1 MIFAILI
8 FVLTAILP
16 QCQPCGLGFTIS
28 SITAGGDGGYKVV
41 CSSRAYPICPERCFW
56 TNRTCAEYAR
66 SRNWKHEKL
75 LLSNVTYSYPIKRQS
90 NNNSTQG
97 KTTTAAPAAMTKG
110 IQRMC
115 CNSTTLNAVKC
126 ASVEWKPSGN
136 NKFDVGAYAKK
147 NLKCQ
152 KDDAILQ
159 DMKLKNPKGNELIL
173 DVCCLEYNSK
183 TETVIC
189 VGAGRGGAGG
199 TGDGAAVVGIGAA
212 IALPLALGIGIPVLI
227 LASNCEI
234 KFTVRSD
241 TGFGFTG
248 AADPIQYE
256 NVGKDECC
264 AICDKV
270 KASVCNWRSAATQA
284 ALGTPG
290 PDTCYTYS
298 GPYIL
303 EPVAGAITFIP
314 K

>member
-1 MIFAILI
+1 
-8 FVLTAILP
+8 
-16 QCQPCGLGFTIS
+16 
-28 SITAGGDGGYKVV
+28 
-41 CSSRAYPICPERCFW
+41 
-56 TNRTCAEYAR
+56 
-66 SRNWKHEKL
+66 
-75 LLSNVTYSYPIKRQS
+75 
-90 NNNSTQG
+90 
-97 KTTTAAPAAMTKG
+97 
-110 IQRMC
+110 MC

-189 VGAGRGGAGG
+189 VGAGRGGVGG

-227 LASNCEI
+227 LSCES
-234 KFTVRSD
+234 KFTVRSYTSFNFNVGD
-241 TGFGFTG
+241 QTK
-248 AADPIQYE
+248 YE
-256 NVGKDECC
+256 NVGKNECC
-264 AICDKV
+264 SICYKV
-270 KASVCNWRSAATQA
+270 KASVCNWVSAASQA
-284 ALGTPG
+284 ASGVIG
-290 PDTCYTYS
+290 PDSCYTYI
-298 GPYIL
+298 GPYEL
-303 EPVAGAITFIP
+303 VPDSTGSITFVP